1 MYYTNN
7 GKITPGSATFDFE
20 LQPAVTAEEL
30 ADMLGISQNTI
41 YSSMANWKKG
51 RTKTSPYR
59 KVVIK

>member
-1 MYYTNN
+1 MNVVWLRVTKDKY
-7 GKITPGSATFDFE
+7 E
-20 LQPAVTAEEL
+20 LPEYIADTAEEL
-30 ADMLGISQNTI
+30 ADMLGISPNTI